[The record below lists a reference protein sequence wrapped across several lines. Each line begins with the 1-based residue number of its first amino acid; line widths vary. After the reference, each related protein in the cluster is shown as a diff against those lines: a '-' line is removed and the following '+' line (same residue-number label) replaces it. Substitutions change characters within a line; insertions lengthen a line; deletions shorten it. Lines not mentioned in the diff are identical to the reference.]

1 MGLIQKA
8 ELIAKKR
15 YREIQNTYAEYL
27 NSEGRG
33 AQTSASIGV
42 QTENRSS
49 IQKWIYIFF
58 LKKREFQTEKEI
70 KAKSLQ

>member
-49 IQKWIYIFF
+49 IQKWIYIF
-58 LKKREFQTEKEI
+58 LKKKESSRQ
-70 KAKSLQ
+70 KRK